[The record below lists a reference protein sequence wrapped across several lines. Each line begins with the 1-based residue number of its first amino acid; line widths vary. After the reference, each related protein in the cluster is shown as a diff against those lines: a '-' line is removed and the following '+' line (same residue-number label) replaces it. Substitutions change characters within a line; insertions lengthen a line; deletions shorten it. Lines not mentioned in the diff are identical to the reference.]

1 MMQPLLR
8 CATLRLKKLV
18 ACGILEQAPASDGS
32 AYREYALTQKGRELF
47 PVIVALRQWGESHL
61 FSRGRETSSGSGQT
75 HRKTLSGAGTQR
87 ERGNP
92 FGERPGTGY
101 CYELNEPLRRPPPLL
116 LLPKYLPVGLAAIGI
131 KAITLTLFPSGFQL
145 RRSDVPVRPAFLQH
159 SAQVLP

>member
-1 MMQPLLR
+1 MRHKSFKANLCPVARSLDTIGEWWSLLIVR
-8 CATLRLKKLV
+8 DALGGIRRFSDFQKSLGLAKNVLSTRLKKLV

-92 FGERPGTGY
+92 FGERPG
-101 CYELNEPLRRPPPLL
+101 
-116 LLPKYLPVGLAAIGI
+116 
-131 KAITLTLFPSGFQL
+131 
-145 RRSDVPVRPAFLQH
+145 
-159 SAQVLP
+159 

>member
-1 MMQPLLR
+1 MGFLN
-8 CATLRLKKLV
+8 
-18 ACGILEQAPASDGS
+18 GIYLCSYFKNPQTES
-32 AYREYALTQKGRELF
+32 AK
-47 PVIVALRQWGESHL
+47 
-61 FSRGRETSSGSGQT
+61 
-75 HRKTLSGAGTQR
+75 R
-87 ERGNP
+87 ERENP
-92 FGERPGTGY
+92 FRERSGRGY